1 MKIKTQNITKSYGT
15 IKALDDV
22 SFQVDH
28 GELFGVIG
36 PDGAGKT
43 TLFRILT
50 TLLIPDQGDAWM
62 NDMHTV
68 KDYKAIRKILGYMPG
83 KFSLYQDVSV
93 EENLKFFAS
102 IFDKKFDK
110 DFALIKDIYAQ
121 LAPFKTRLAGH
132 LSGGMKQKLALCCAL
147 IHTPEILVLD
157 EPTTGVDALSR
168 SEFWDMITGLKNEG
182 ITTIVSTPYMDETAR
197 CERVALIQNGRI
209 LQIDTPRKIIES
221 FQRKLFSVKTN
232 NLYKAITDL
241 KAFDSTHAVYPFGQT
256 IHFVPKDE
264 GLEKNKIQEYLVKAG
279 HENLE
284 VEPDR
289 PDIEDCFMELMRNE

>member
-1 MKIKTQNITKSYGT
+1 MKIVTQNISKSYGT
-15 IKALDDV
+15 MKALDDV

-50 TLLIPDQGDAWM
+50 TLLIPDKGDAWM
-62 NDMHTV
+62 NGMHTV

-83 KFSLYQDVSV
+83 KFSLYQDLSV

-197 CERVALIQNGRI
+197 CERVALLQDGHI
-209 LQIDTPRKIIES
+209 LQIDTPARIIES

-232 NLYKAITDL
+232 DLYKALMDL

-279 HENLE
+279 HENPE

>member
-1 MKIKTQNITKSYGT
+1 
-15 IKALDDV
+15 
-22 SFQVDH
+22 
-28 GELFGVIG
+28 
-36 PDGAGKT
+36 
-43 TLFRILT
+43 
-50 TLLIPDQGDAWM
+50 
-62 NDMHTV
+62 
-68 KDYKAIRKILGYMPG
+68 
-83 KFSLYQDVSV
+83 
-93 EENLKFFAS
+93 
-102 IFDKKFDK
+102 
-110 DFALIKDIYAQ
+110 
-121 LAPFKTRLAGH
+121 
-132 LSGGMKQKLALCCAL
+132 MKQKLALCCAL

>member
-1 MKIKTQNITKSYGT
+1 MRIIAQNITKSYGT

-50 TLLIPDQGDAWM
+50 TLLIPDKGDAWM
-62 NDMHTV
+62 NGMHTV

-83 KFSLYQDVSV
+83 KFSLYQDLSV

-110 DFALIKDIYAQ
+110 DFTLIKDIYAQ

-197 CERVALIQNGRI
+197 CERVALIQDGRI
-209 LQIDTPRKIIES
+209 LQIDTPAQIIES

-232 NLYKAITDL
+232 DLYKALTDL

-279 HENLE
+279 HENPE

>member
-1 MKIKTQNITKSYGT
+1 MKIKTENISKSFGT
-15 IKALDDV
+15 IRALDDV

-50 TLLIPDQGDAWM
+50 TLLIPDKGDAWM
-62 NDMHTV
+62 NGMHTV

-83 KFSLYQDVSV
+83 KFSLYQDLSV

-197 CERVALIQNGRI
+197 CERVALIQDGRI
-209 LQIDTPRKIIES
+209 LQIDTPARIIES

-232 NLYKAITDL
+232 NLYKALTDL

-279 HENLE
+279 HENPE

>member
-1 MKIKTQNITKSYGT
+1 MKIKTQNITKSFGPV
-15 IKALDDV
+15 KALDNV
-22 SFQVDH
+22 SFDIDN

-50 TLLIPDQGDAWM
+50 TLLIPDQGDAWI
-62 NDMHTV
+62 NGLHTV

-83 KFSLYQDVSV
+83 KFSLYQDLSV

-102 IFDKKFDK
+102 IFGKKFDK

-121 LAPFKTRLAGH
+121 LAPFKNRLAGQ

-147 IHTPEILVLD
+147 IHTPEVLVLD

-197 CERVALIQNGRI
+197 CERVALIQNGHI
-209 LQIDTPRKIIES
+209 MQIDTPARIIES

-232 NLYKAITDL
+232 DLYKALTDL

-256 IHFVPKDE
+256 LHFVPKDK
-264 GLEKNKIQEYLVKAG
+264 GVEKDKIQEYLVKTG
-279 HENLE
+279 HENPE
-284 VEPDR
+284 VEQDR

>member
-1 MKIKTQNITKSYGT
+1 MRIIAQHITKSYGT

-22 SFQVDH
+22 SFLVDH

-50 TLLIPDQGDAWM
+50 TLLVPDKGDAWM
-62 NDMHTV
+62 NGMHTV

-83 KFSLYQDVSV
+83 KFSLYQDLSV

-102 IFDKKFDK
+102 IFGKKFDK

-197 CERVALIQNGRI
+197 CERVALVQDGHI
-209 LQIDTPRKIIES
+209 LQIDTPARIIES

-232 NLYKAITDL
+232 NLYKALTDL

-264 GLEKNKIQEYLVKAG
+264 GLEKNKIQEYLVEAG
-279 HENLE
+279 HENPE

>member
-1 MKIKTQNITKSYGT
+1 VRITTQNISKSFGPV
-15 IKALDDV
+15 KALNNV
-22 SFQVDH
+22 SFDVDH
-28 GELFGVIG
+28 GDLFGVIG

-62 NDMHTV
+62 NGMHTV
-68 KDYKAIRKILGYMPG
+68 KDYKTIRNILGYMPG
-83 KFSLYQDVSV
+83 KFSLYQDLSV

-102 IFDKKFDK
+102 IFGKKFDK
-110 DFALIKDIYAQ
+110 DFVLIKDIYAQ

-197 CERVALIQNGRI
+197 CMRVALIQDGQI
-209 LQIDTPRKIIES
+209 LQIDTPARIIES
-221 FQRKLFSVKTN
+221 FKRKLFSVKTN
-232 NLYKAITDL
+232 NLYKALTDL

-256 IHFVPKDE
+256 LHFVPKDE
-264 GLEKNKIQEYLVKAG
+264 RIEKVEIEEYLVNAG
-279 HENLE
+279 HKSPE

>member
-1 MKIKTQNITKSYGT
+1 MKIKTENISKSFGT

-50 TLLIPDQGDAWM
+50 TLLVPDKGDAWM
-62 NDMHTV
+62 NGMHTV

-83 KFSLYQDVSV
+83 KFSLYQDLSV

-102 IFDKKFDK
+102 IFGKKFDK
-110 DFALIKDIYAQ
+110 EFALIKDIYAQ

-197 CERVALIQNGRI
+197 CERVALVQDGHI
-209 LQIDTPRKIIES
+209 LQIDTPARIIES

-232 NLYKAITDL
+232 NLYKALTDL
-241 KAFDSTHAVYPFGQT
+241 KAFDSAHAVYPFGQT

-264 GLEKNKIQEYLVKAG
+264 GLEKNKIQEYLVEAG
-279 HENLE
+279 HENPE

>member
-1 MKIKTQNITKSYGT
+1 MKIKTENISKSFGT

-22 SFQVDH
+22 SFKVDH

-50 TLLIPDQGDAWM
+50 TLLVPDNGNAWM
-62 NDMHTV
+62 NGMHTV

-83 KFSLYQDVSV
+83 KFSLYQDLSV

-197 CERVALIQNGRI
+197 CERVVLIQNGRI

-221 FQRKLFSVKTN
+221 FQKKLFSVKTN
-232 NLYKAITDL
+232 NLYKALTDL

-279 HENLE
+279 HENPE